1 MVKTLIMNVLQ
12 MLSRTAL
19 KCSALHFHMMSNTKW
34 FVLLIL
40 RIVMQIF
47 A

>member
-12 MLSRTAL
+12 LLSCIAL
-19 KCSALHFHMMSNTKW
+19 KRSALQFHTMSNTKW

-40 RIVMQIF
+40 RIIMQTF